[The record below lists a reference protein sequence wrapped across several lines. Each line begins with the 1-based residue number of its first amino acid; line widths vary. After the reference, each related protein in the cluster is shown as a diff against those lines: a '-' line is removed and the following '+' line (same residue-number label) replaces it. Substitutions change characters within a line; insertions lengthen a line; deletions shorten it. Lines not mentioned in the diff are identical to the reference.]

1 MENETCKSTNKEM
14 ETSNSNIG
22 LGMII
27 GAVTVAGIAACATG
41 INKLFKKNREVEV
54 EEVKEEVEE
63 VEEVTDEK

>member
-41 INKLFKKNREVEV
+41 INKLFKKNKEVEEEVEV
-54 EEVKEEVEE
+54 EVK
-63 VEEVTDEK
+63 EVTDEK